1 MSAGRADKKLAFCWL
16 FTFTHKLGLDNVT
29 DDAGQKPIK
38 QCYAHTPR
46 FVQGW
51 AGLCRHG
58 VGMEMDW
65 EALLDELWSY
75 AASDPKELETKIRS
89 CLKGHS
95 SEGLLQ
101 AISLLITQGQHA
113 TARALLTEF
122 LKSHQSAD
130 DIQRRLELILHFK
143 KHRAPQ
149 MLSIKSKQRSKEL
162 LIKDVNDL
170 VASGKLQA
178 AESLL
183 LEAIDTFEEPDSLN
197 LLSRVYMLQRRPID
211 GAKAMQ
217 RALLL
222 KRQQQAFVE
231 IEPEE
236 STDDL
241 PTDSD
246 LAFLNDSAEHLTP
259 LENPSPSTNKALT
272 EAVDD
277 SLAFIQN
284 TASQYPS
291 LKTDGWWEGQPES
304 TPFEASTFLDE
315 PEVGGAPDNDTA
327 AIDDSFDEHAA
338 EDENAQPTSTKPILK
353 LAHPRK
359 EKESGDGLDGV
370 KVFNKS
376 ARPLI
381 AVQTTDLGAEESS
394 SSAELP
400 STIGDSAATPS
411 APEVHVS
418 KPQSHDQ
425 ISDEYDEDEDAE
437 DPALTYL
444 ELNIPVS
451 PQLKLG
457 IEDPEDPIDFDHD
470 LQDLSIYELGAEQV
484 DSNQSDVDDFRDL
497 DDDYAAYAFDP
508 DEIFDGEE
516 ASTPEPED
524 WLSGKISREDR
535 ALQKA
540 AELIG
545 KANWPLSTLP
555 LIQQI
560 FVMSGWGQTRLAL
573 EREIEK
579 GLTPDELIL
588 AAHIKVIWSENDIYW
603 ISFDKTGSSSLSHY
617 VLSWPS
623 ALLVVRSFESLPQ
636 VEEIEIF
643 LESLFT
649 SWYENT
655 TLRRA
660 FKAFARYLWFRFAN
674 LEGCLPANQPFDFCD
689 PHELPAEEYSDLGLC
704 DTLEYEKTEILRVY
718 GVFQTKHPQEPGCY
732 FSDKPPVVVETPP
745 IFPKERSKKPAEDAE
760 MPSDIEAEEEGIDDD
775 ADELPPQWS
784 AASLAS
790 ALLAQN
796 TDQPSPSIEP

>member
-1 MSAGRADKKLAFCWL
+1 
-16 FTFTHKLGLDNVT
+16 
-29 DDAGQKPIK
+29 
-38 QCYAHTPR
+38 
-46 FVQGW
+46 
-51 AGLCRHG
+51 
-58 VGMEMDW
+58 METDW
-65 EALLDELWSY
+65 ETLLDELWSY
-75 AASDPKELETKIRS
+75 AASDPNELEMKIRS

-149 MLSIKSKQRSKEL
+149 MPSIKSKQRSKEL

-183 LEAIDTFEEPDSLN
+183 LGAIETFEEPDSLN

-246 LAFLNDSAEHLTP
+246 LVFLNGSAEHLTT
-259 LENPSPSTNKALT
+259 LENPSAPTNKALT
-272 EAVDD
+272 ETVDD
-277 SLAFIQN
+277 SLTFMHN

-291 LKTDGWWEGQPES
+291 LKTDSWWEGQSES
-304 TPFEASTFLDE
+304 TPSEASTFHDE
-315 PEVGGAPDNDTA
+315 PKAGDVPDNA
-327 AIDDSFDEHAA
+327 PVVIDDSSDEHAA
-338 EDENAQPTSTKPILK
+338 GNENAQSPSKSILK

-359 EKESGDGLDGV
+359 ETEAEEGLAKV
-370 KVFNKS
+370 KIFNKS
-376 ARPLI
+376 GRTLI
-381 AVQTTDLGAEESS
+381 PVQPTDLGTEESS
-394 SSAELP
+394 SSDESRLNP
-400 STIGDSAATPS
+400 GDSTATSS
-411 APEVHVS
+411 APEVHPS
-418 KPQSHDQ
+418 KPQPHDQ
-425 ISDEYDEDEDAE
+425 ISDENDEDEDAE
-437 DPALTYL
+437 DLALTDL

-451 PQLKLG
+451 PQLHLG
-457 IEDPEDPIDFDHD
+457 LEDPEDPIGFDHD
-470 LQDLSIYELGAEQV
+470 LQDLSIYEIGAEQEE
-484 DSNQSDVDDFRDL
+484 DNQSVVDDFRDL

-508 DEIFDGEE
+508 DEVFDSEE
-516 ASTPEPED
+516 ASTPDPDD
-524 WLSGKISREDR
+524 WLTGKISREDR

-540 AELIG
+540 AELVG
-545 KANWPLSTLP
+545 KTNWPLSTLP

-560 FVMSGWGQTRLAL
+560 FVMSGWGPTRLAL
-573 EREIEK
+573 EREIVK

-603 ISFDKTGSSSLSHY
+603 ISFDKTGSSRLSHY

-623 ALLVVRSFESLPQ
+623 ALLIVRSFESLPQ

-643 LESLFT
+643 LENLFS
-649 SWYENT
+649 SWYENII
-655 TLRRA
+655 LRRA

-689 PHELPAEEYSDLGLC
+689 PHVLPTEEYSDLGLC
-704 DTLEYEKTEILRVY
+704 DALDYEKTEILRGY

-732 FSDKPPVVVETPP
+732 FSDKPPTRETQPLNV
-745 IFPKERSKKPAEDAE
+745 KNRSKKDTENAELPD
-760 MPSDIEAEEEGIDDD
+760 DIEAEEESIDDD
-775 ADELPPQWS
+775 SDEASSQWS
-784 AASLAS
+784 AAPLVSSLH
-790 ALLAQN
+790 AQH

>member
-1 MSAGRADKKLAFCWL
+1 
-16 FTFTHKLGLDNVT
+16 
-29 DDAGQKPIK
+29 
-38 QCYAHTPR
+38 
-46 FVQGW
+46 
-51 AGLCRHG
+51 
-58 VGMEMDW
+58 METDW
-65 EALLDELWSY
+65 EALLDELWNY
-75 AASDPKELETKIRS
+75 AASDPNELESKIRS

-101 AISLLITQGQHA
+101 AISLLITQGQHV
-113 TARALLTEF
+113 TARALLYEF
-122 LKSHQSAD
+122 LISHQSAN

-143 KHRAPQ
+143 KNRAPQ

-183 LEAIDTFEEPDSLN
+183 LEAIETVEEPDFLN

-217 RALLL
+217 RALVL

-246 LAFLNDSAEHLTP
+246 LAFLNDSAEHLTT
-259 LENPSPSTNKALT
+259 LDNPSAPTNKALT
-272 EAVDD
+272 ETVDD
-277 SLAFIQN
+277 SLTFIQN

-291 LKTDGWWEGQPES
+291 LKTDGWWEGQSES
-304 TPFEASTFLDE
+304 TPFEASTFLDK
-315 PEVGGAPDNDTA
+315 PG
-327 AIDDSFDEHAA
+327 AIDAPVTVPAATGDSFDEHTAK
-338 EDENAQPTSTKPILK
+338 DENANPPTKSILK

-359 EKESGDGLDGV
+359 ETEAEEGLAKV
-370 KVFNKS
+370 KIFNKS
-376 ARPLI
+376 GRSLI
-381 AVQTTDLGAEESS
+381 SVQPTDLEVEESS
-394 SSAELP
+394 SSVESL
-400 STIGDSAATPS
+400 SKLDDSAATSSP
-411 APEVHVS
+411 PEVPAS
-418 KPQSHDQ
+418 EPQPRDQ
-425 ISDEYDEDEDAE
+425 VSDENDEDDDAE
-437 DPALTYL
+437 DLALTDL
-444 ELNIPVS
+444 DLNIPAS
-451 PQLKLG
+451 PQLHLG
-457 IEDPEDPIDFDHD
+457 LEDPEDPIDFDHD
-470 LQDLSIYELGAEQV
+470 LRDLSIYELGTEQE
-484 DSNQSDVDDFRDL
+484 DGNQNDVDDFRDL

-516 ASTPEPED
+516 ASTAEPED
-524 WLSGKISREDR
+524 WLTGKISREDR

-560 FVMSGWGQTRLAL
+560 FVLSGWGQTRLAL
-573 EREIEK
+573 EREIDK

-603 ISFDKTGSSSLSHY
+603 IAFDKTGSSRLSHY
-617 VLSWPS
+617 VLSWPT
-623 ALLVVRSFESLPQ
+623 ALLIVRSFESLPQ
-636 VEEIEIF
+636 VEEIEVF
-643 LESLFT
+643 LENLFT
-649 SWYENT
+649 SWYENIA
-655 TLRRA
+655 LRRA
-660 FKAFARYLWFRFAN
+660 FKAFGRYLWFRFAN

-704 DTLEYEKTEILRVY
+704 DSLEYEKTKILRAY

-732 FSDKPPVVVETPP
+732 FSDKPPVVEAPSVSAE
-745 IFPKERSKKPAEDAE
+745 KRSKRQPEDAE
-760 MPSDIEAEEEGIDDD
+760 MPSDIETEEEGSDDD
-775 ADELPPQWS
+775 ADEAPPQWS
-784 AASLAS
+784 AAPLAS
-790 ALLAQN
+790 ALHAKN
-796 TDQPSPSIEP
+796 TDQLSPSIEQQG

>member
-1 MSAGRADKKLAFCWL
+1 
-16 FTFTHKLGLDNVT
+16 
-29 DDAGQKPIK
+29 
-38 QCYAHTPR
+38 
-46 FVQGW
+46 
-51 AGLCRHG
+51 
-58 VGMEMDW
+58 MEMDW

-75 AASDPKELETKIRS
+75 AASDPKELETKIRA

-122 LKSHQSAD
+122 LRSHQSAD
-130 DIQRRLELILHFK
+130 DIGRRLELILHFK

-183 LEAIDTFEEPDSLN
+183 LEAIETFEEPDSLN

-231 IEPEE
+231 TEPEE

-259 LENPSPSTNKALT
+259 LENPTAPTSKALT
-272 EAVDD
+272 ETVDD
-277 SLAFIQN
+277 SLTFIKN

-291 LKTDGWWEGQPES
+291 LKTDGWREGQPES
-304 TPFEASTFLDE
+304 TPSEASTFLDE
-315 PEVGGAPDNDTA
+315 PEAGDAPVTVPA
-327 AIDDSFDEHAA
+327 ATDDSSDEHAA
-338 EDENAQPTSTKPILK
+338 GGENAQSSSTKTILK
-353 LAHPRK
+353 LAHPRR
-359 EKESGDGLDGV
+359 ETEAGEGLAKV
-370 KVFNKS
+370 KVFNRS
-376 ARPLI
+376 GRSLTSVPPTGLDVPEPSDSNESP
-381 AVQTTDLGAEESS
+381 VQ
-394 SSAELP
+394 P
-400 STIGDSAATPS
+400 ATLA
-411 APEVHVS
+411 APEAPAS
-418 KPQSHDQ
+418 TSQTHDE
-425 ISDEYDEDEDAE
+425 ISDENDDDDDDDVEYL
-437 DPALTYL
+437 ALTDL
-444 ELNIPVS
+444 ELNTPTS
-451 PQLKLG
+451 PQLNLG
-457 IEDPEDPIDFDHD
+457 LDDPEDHIDFDHD
-470 LQDLSIYELGAEQV
+470 LRDFSIIEAEAGLEE
-484 DSNQSDVDDFRDL
+484 DTQSDLDDFRDL

-508 DEIFDGEE
+508 DEVFDSEE
-516 ASTPEPED
+516 ASTPDPDD
-524 WLSGKISREDR
+524 WLTGKISREDR

-545 KANWPLSTLP
+545 KANWPLGTLP

-560 FVMSGWGQTRLAL
+560 FVMSGWGPTRIAL
-573 EREIEK
+573 EREIDK

-603 ISFDKTGSSSLSHY
+603 IAFDKTGSSRLSHY
-617 VLSWPS
+617 VLSWPT
-623 ALLVVRSFESLPQ
+623 ALLIVRSFESLPQ
-636 VEEIEIF
+636 VEEIEVFI
-643 LESLFT
+643 ENLFA
-649 SWYENT
+649 SWYENIAF
-655 TLRRA
+655 RRA
-660 FKAFARYLWFRFAN
+660 FKAFGRYLWFRFAN

-704 DTLEYEKTEILRVY
+704 DSLEYEKTKILRAY
-718 GVFQTKHPQEPGCY
+718 GVFQTKHPQEPSCY
-732 FSDKPPVVVETPP
+732 FSDKPPVVEAPSVNAE
-745 IFPKERSKKPAEDAE
+745 KRSKRQLEDAE
-760 MPSDIEAEEEGIDDD
+760 MPSDIETEEESSDDD
-775 ADELPPQWS
+775 ADEALPQWS
-784 AASLAS
+784 AAPLAS
-790 ALLAQN
+790 ALHAQN

>member
-1 MSAGRADKKLAFCWL
+1 
-16 FTFTHKLGLDNVT
+16 
-29 DDAGQKPIK
+29 
-38 QCYAHTPR
+38 
-46 FVQGW
+46 
-51 AGLCRHG
+51 
-58 VGMEMDW
+58 MDW
-65 EALLDELWSY
+65 ESLLDELWRY
-75 AASDPKELETKIRS
+75 ASSDPGELAAKIRS

-95 SEGLLQ
+95 SEGLLH
-101 AISLLITQGQHA
+101 AISHLIIQGQHA
-113 TARALLTEF
+113 PARALLTEF

-143 KHRAPQ
+143 KNRAPQ
-149 MLSIKSKQRSKEL
+149 VLSIKSKQRSKEL

-183 LEAIDTFEEPDSLN
+183 LEAIETVEEPDVLN

-246 LAFLNDSAEHLTP
+246 LAFLNDSAEHLTT
-259 LENPSPSTNKALT
+259 LENSTAPTNKALT
-272 EAVDD
+272 ETVDD
-277 SLAFIQN
+277 SLTFIQN

-291 LKTDGWWEGQPES
+291 LKTDGWWEGQSEP
-304 TPFEASTFLDE
+304 TPSEASTFLDE
-315 PEVGGAPDNDTA
+315 PKADDAPGKAPA
-327 AIDDSFDEHAA
+327 ATDDSSDEHATG
-338 EDENAQPTSTKPILK
+338 DENAQSSSTKTILK

-359 EKESGDGLDGV
+359 ETEAGEGLAKV

-376 ARPLI
+376 GRSLT
-381 AVQTTDLGAEESS
+381 AVHPTGLGTPEPSDSDESPVQPTT
-394 SSAELP
+394 LP
-400 STIGDSAATPS
+400 T
-411 APEVHVS
+411 PEVPTSTPHA
-418 KPQSHDQ
+418 HDE
-425 ISDEYDEDEDAE
+425 ISDANEEDEDEDE
-437 DPALTYL
+437 DVEYIALTDL
-444 ELNIPVS
+444 GLNTPTS
-451 PQLKLG
+451 SQLNLALD
-457 IEDPEDPIDFDHD
+457 DPEDHIDFDHD
-470 LQDLSIYELGAEQV
+470 LRDFSIIEAEAGLEE
-484 DSNQSDVDDFRDL
+484 DTQSDLDDFRDL

-508 DEIFDGEE
+508 DEVFDSEE
-516 ASTPEPED
+516 ASTPDPAD
-524 WLSGKISREDR
+524 WLTGKTSREDR

-540 AELIG
+540 AESIG
-545 KANWPLSTLP
+545 KANWPLGTLP

-560 FVMSGWGQTRLAL
+560 FVMSGWGPTRIAL

-579 GLTPDELIL
+579 GLTPQELIL

-603 ISFDKTGSSSLSHY
+603 IAFDKNGSSRLSYY
-617 VLSWPS
+617 VLSWPT
-623 ALLVVRSFESLPQ
+623 ALLIVRSFESLPQ
-636 VEEIEIF
+636 VEEIEVF
-643 LESLFT
+643 LESLFA

-660 FKAFARYLWFRFAN
+660 FKAFARYLWFRFTN

-704 DTLEYEKTEILRVY
+704 DALEYEKTKILRAY
-718 GVFQTKHPQEPGCY
+718 GIFQTKHPQEPGCY
-732 FSDKPPVVVETPP
+732 FSDKPPVEETPSLNAE
-745 IFPKERSKKPAEDAE
+745 KRSKKQADDAE

-775 ADELPPQWS
+775 ADEAPPQWS
-784 AASLAS
+784 AAPLAS
-790 ALLAQN
+790 ALHAQN
-796 TDQPSPSIEP
+796 NDQPSPSIEP

>member
-1 MSAGRADKKLAFCWL
+1 
-16 FTFTHKLGLDNVT
+16 
-29 DDAGQKPIK
+29 
-38 QCYAHTPR
+38 
-46 FVQGW
+46 
-51 AGLCRHG
+51 
-58 VGMEMDW
+58 MDW

-75 AASDPKELETKIRS
+75 AASDPKELETKIRA
-89 CLKGHS
+89 CLKGQS

-101 AISLLITQGQHA
+101 AISLLIIQGQHA

-122 LKSHQSAD
+122 LKSHQSTD

-162 LIKDVNDL
+162 LIQDVNDL

-183 LEAIDTFEEPDSLN
+183 LEAIETFEEPDSLN

-246 LAFLNDSAEHLTP
+246 LAFLNESAEHLAT
-259 LENPSPSTNKALT
+259 LEKPTAPTSKALT
-272 EAVDD
+272 ETVDD
-277 SLAFIQN
+277 SLTFIHN

-291 LKTDGWWEGQPES
+291 LKTDGWWEGQSELTLS
-304 TPFEASTFLDE
+304 EASTFLDE
-315 PEVGGAPDNDTA
+315 PEAIDAPDNAPA
-327 AIDDSFDEHAA
+327 ATDDSYDEYPDK
-338 EDENAQPTSTKPILK
+338 DERPQPKSTKTILK
-353 LAHPRK
+353 LSYPRK
-359 EKESGDGLDGV
+359 EKEASGELAGV
-370 KVFNKS
+370 RVFNKS
-376 ARPLI
+376 VRSLM
-381 AVQTTDLGAEESS
+381 AVQPTDFGDP
-394 SSAELP
+394 ELSKP
-400 STIGDSAATPS
+400 STPDEPSLQPATLPAFEAPS
-411 APEVHVS
+411 T
-418 KPQSHDQ
+418 PQPHDA
-425 ISDEYDEDEDAE
+425 ISDENDGGEDAE
-437 DPALTYL
+437 YLAPTDL
-444 ELNIPVS
+444 ELNIPTS
-451 PQLKLG
+451 SQRSLG
-457 IEDPEDPIDFDHD
+457 NEDPEDPIDFDHD
-470 LQDLSIYELGAEQV
+470 LQDLSIYVLGAEHEE
-484 DSNQSDVDDFRDL
+484 DSQSVMDDFRDL
-497 DDDYAAYAFDP
+497 EDDYAAYAFDP

-516 ASTPEPED
+516 ASTPESED
-524 WLSGKISREDR
+524 WLTGTISREDR

-540 AELIG
+540 AELVG

-588 AAHIKVIWSENDIYW
+588 AALIKVIWSENDIYW
-603 ISFDKTGSSSLSHY
+603 ISFDKTGHSRLSY
-617 VLSWPS
+617 CVLSWPT
-623 ALLVVRSFESLPQ
+623 ALLIVRSFESLPQ
-636 VEEIEIF
+636 VEEVEVF
-643 LESLFT
+643 LESLFA

-655 TLRRA
+655 ILRRA

-689 PHELPAEEYSDLGLC
+689 LYELPAEEYSDLGLC
-704 DTLEYEKTEILRVY
+704 DALEFEKTEILRAY
-718 GVFQTKHPQEPGCY
+718 GIFQTKHPLEPSCY
-732 FSDKPPVVVETPP
+732 FSDKRPVEVTPS
-745 IFPKERSKKPAEDAE
+745 IVTVNRSKKQAENAE
-760 MPSDIEAEEEGIDDD
+760 IHSVFEAEEESIDDD
-775 ADELPPQWS
+775 VDDAP
-784 AASLAS
+784 LAS
-790 ALLAQN
+790 ALTAQT

>member
-1 MSAGRADKKLAFCWL
+1 
-16 FTFTHKLGLDNVT
+16 
-29 DDAGQKPIK
+29 
-38 QCYAHTPR
+38 
-46 FVQGW
+46 
-51 AGLCRHG
+51 
-58 VGMEMDW
+58 MDW
-65 EALLDELWSY
+65 ESLLDELWRY
-75 AASDPKELETKIRS
+75 ASSDPEELAAKIRS

-95 SEGLLQ
+95 SEGLLH
-101 AISLLITQGQHA
+101 AISHLIIQGQHA
-113 TARALLTEF
+113 PARALLTEF

-143 KHRAPQ
+143 KNRAPQ

-183 LEAIDTFEEPDSLN
+183 LEAIETVEEPDFLS

-222 KRQQQAFVE
+222 KRQQQAFVG

-246 LAFLNDSAEHLTP
+246 LAFLNDSAEHLTT
-259 LENPSPSTNKALT
+259 LESPSAPTNRALT
-272 EAVDD
+272 ATVDD
-277 SLAFIQN
+277 SLTFIQN

-291 LKTDGWWEGQPES
+291 LKTDGWWEGQSES
-304 TPFEASTFLDE
+304 TPSEASAFHDE
-315 PEVGGAPDNDTA
+315 PEAGDAPVTVPA
-327 AIDDSFDEHAA
+327 ATGESSDEHAA
-338 EDENAQPTSTKPILK
+338 EDENPQSPTKSILK

-359 EKESGDGLDGV
+359 ETEAEEGLAKV
-370 KVFNKS
+370 KIFNKS
-376 ARPLI
+376 GRSLI
-381 AVQTTDLGAEESS
+381 SVQPTDLEVEESS
-394 SSAELP
+394 SSAESLSKLDDSP
-400 STIGDSAATPS
+400 SISST
-411 APEVHVS
+411 PEVPAS
-418 KPQSHDQ
+418 EPQPHNQ
-425 ISDEYDEDEDAE
+425 ISDENDEDEDAE
-437 DPALTYL
+437 DLALTDL
-444 ELNIPVS
+444 DLNIPAS
-451 PQLKLG
+451 PQLHLG
-457 IEDPEDPIDFDHD
+457 LEDPEDPIDFDHD
-470 LQDLSIYELGAEQV
+470 LQDLSIYELGTEQE
-484 DSNQSDVDDFRDL
+484 DGNQNDVDDFRDL

-516 ASTPEPED
+516 ASTAEPED
-524 WLSGKISREDR
+524 WLTGKISREDR

-560 FVMSGWGQTRLAL
+560 FVMSGWGQARLAL
-573 EREIEK
+573 EREIDK

-603 ISFDKTGSSSLSHY
+603 IAFDKTGSSRLSHY
-617 VLSWPS
+617 VLSWPT
-623 ALLVVRSFESLPQ
+623 ALLIVRSFESLPQ
-636 VEEIEIF
+636 VEEIEVF
-643 LESLFT
+643 LENLFT
-649 SWYENT
+649 SWYENIA
-655 TLRRA
+655 LRRA
-660 FKAFARYLWFRFAN
+660 FKAFGRYLWFRFAN

-704 DTLEYEKTEILRVY
+704 DSLEYEKTMILRAY

-732 FSDKPPVVVETPP
+732 FSDKPPVVEAPSVNAE
-745 IFPKERSKKPAEDAE
+745 KRSKRQPEDAE
-760 MPSDIEAEEEGIDDD
+760 MPSDIETEEESSGDD
-775 ADELPPQWS
+775 ADEALPQWS
-784 AASLAS
+784 AAPLAS
-790 ALLAQN
+790 ALHAQN

>member
-1 MSAGRADKKLAFCWL
+1 
-16 FTFTHKLGLDNVT
+16 
-29 DDAGQKPIK
+29 
-38 QCYAHTPR
+38 
-46 FVQGW
+46 
-51 AGLCRHG
+51 
-58 VGMEMDW
+58 MEMDW

-236 STDDL
+236 SADHL

-246 LAFLNDSAEHLTP
+246 LAFLNDSAEHLTT
-259 LENPSPSTNKALT
+259 LENPTPPTNKALT
-272 EAVDD
+272 ETVDD
-277 SLAFIQN
+277 SLTFIQN

-304 TPFEASTFLDE
+304 TPSEASTFLDE
-315 PEVGGAPDNDTA
+315 PEAGDAPVTVPA
-327 AIDDSFDEHAA
+327 ATDDSSDEHAA
-338 EDENAQPTSTKPILK
+338 GGENAQSSATKTILK
-353 LAHPRK
+353 LAHPRR
-359 EKESGDGLDGV
+359 ETEAGEGLAKV

-376 ARPLI
+376 GRSLTSVHPTGLGVPEPSDSDESP
-381 AVQTTDLGAEESS
+381 VQPATLAAPEVPTSTPHAHDEISDENEEDEDVEYLALTDLG
-394 SSAELP
+394 LN
-400 STIGDSAATPS
+400 TP
-411 APEVHVS
+411 
-418 KPQSHDQ
+418 
-425 ISDEYDEDEDAE
+425 
-437 DPALTYL
+437 T
-444 ELNIPVS
+444 S
-451 PQLKLG
+451 PQLNLG
-457 IEDPEDPIDFDHD
+457 LDDPEDHIDFDHD
-470 LQDLSIYELGAEQV
+470 LRDFSIIEAEAGLEE
-484 DSNQSDVDDFRDL
+484 DTQSDLDDFRDL

-508 DEIFDGEE
+508 DEVFDSEE
-516 ASTPEPED
+516 ASTPDPDD
-524 WLSGKISREDR
+524 WLTGKISREDR

-545 KANWPLSTLP
+545 KANWPLGTLP

-560 FVMSGWGQTRLAL
+560 FVMSGWGPTRIAL

-579 GLTPDELIL
+579 GLTPQELIL

-603 ISFDKTGSSSLSHY
+603 IAFDKNGSSRLSYY
-617 VLSWPS
+617 VLSWPT
-623 ALLVVRSFESLPQ
+623 ALLIVRSFESLPQ
-636 VEEIEIF
+636 VEEIEVF
-643 LESLFT
+643 LESLFA

-704 DTLEYEKTEILRVY
+704 DALEYEKTKILRAY

-732 FSDKPPVVVETPP
+732 FSDKPPVEETPSLNAE
-745 IFPKERSKKPAEDAE
+745 KRSKKQADDAE
-760 MPSDIEAEEEGIDDD
+760 MPSDIEAEEETIDADAD
-775 ADELPPQWS
+775 ADEALPQWS
-784 AASLAS
+784 AAPLAS
-790 ALLAQN
+790 ALHAQN

>member
-1 MSAGRADKKLAFCWL
+1 
-16 FTFTHKLGLDNVT
+16 
-29 DDAGQKPIK
+29 
-38 QCYAHTPR
+38 
-46 FVQGW
+46 
-51 AGLCRHG
+51 
-58 VGMEMDW
+58 MDW
-65 EALLDELWSY
+65 ESLLDELWSY
-75 AASDPKELETKIRS
+75 AASDPNELETKIRS

-101 AISLLITQGQHA
+101 AISLLLTQGQHA
-113 TARALLTEF
+113 TARTLLTEF

-211 GAKAMQ
+211 GAKTMQ

-236 STDDL
+236 SADDL

-246 LAFLNDSAEHLTP
+246 LAFLNDSAEHLTT
-259 LENPSPSTNKALT
+259 LENPTPPTNKALT
-272 EAVDD
+272 ETVDD
-277 SLAFIQN
+277 SLTFIQN

-304 TPFEASTFLDE
+304 TPSEVSTFLDE
-315 PEVGGAPDNDTA
+315 PEAGEAPITVPA
-327 AIDDSFDEHAA
+327 ATDDSSDEHATRG
-338 EDENAQPTSTKPILK
+338 ENAQSPSTKTILK
-353 LAHPRK
+353 LAHPRR
-359 EKESGDGLDGV
+359 ETEAGEGLAKV

-376 ARPLI
+376 GRSLTSVHPTGLGVPEPSDSDESP
-381 AVQTTDLGAEESS
+381 VQPAT
-394 SSAELP
+394 SA
-400 STIGDSAATPS
+400 
-411 APEVHVS
+411 APEVPTFT
-418 KPQSHDQ
+418 PQAHNE
-425 ISDEYDEDEDAE
+425 ISDENEEDEE
-437 DPALTYL
+437 YLALTDL
-444 ELNIPVS
+444 ELNTPTS
-451 PQLKLG
+451 PQLNLG
-457 IEDPEDPIDFDHD
+457 LDDPEDHIDFDHD
-470 LQDLSIYELGAEQV
+470 LRDFSIIEAEAGLEE
-484 DSNQSDVDDFRDL
+484 DTQSDLDDFRDL

-508 DEIFDGEE
+508 DEVFDSEE
-516 ASTPEPED
+516 ASTPDPDD
-524 WLSGKISREDR
+524 WLTGKISREDR

-545 KANWPLSTLP
+545 KANWPLGTLP

-560 FVMSGWGQTRLAL
+560 FVMSGWGPTRIAL

-579 GLTPDELIL
+579 GLTPQELIL

-603 ISFDKTGSSSLSHY
+603 IAFDKNGSSRLSYY
-617 VLSWPS
+617 VLSWPT
-623 ALLVVRSFESLPQ
+623 ALLIVRSFESLPQ
-636 VEEIEIF
+636 VEEIEVF
-643 LESLFT
+643 LESLFA

-704 DTLEYEKTEILRVY
+704 DALEYEKTKILRAY

-732 FSDKPPVVVETPP
+732 FSDKPPVEETPSLNAE
-745 IFPKERSKKPAEDAE
+745 KRSKKQADDAE
-760 MPSDIEAEEEGIDDD
+760 MPSDIEAEEESIDDD
-775 ADELPPQWS
+775 ADEALPQWS
-784 AASLAS
+784 AAPLAS
-790 ALLAQN
+790 ALHAQN

>member
-1 MSAGRADKKLAFCWL
+1 
-16 FTFTHKLGLDNVT
+16 
-29 DDAGQKPIK
+29 
-38 QCYAHTPR
+38 
-46 FVQGW
+46 
-51 AGLCRHG
+51 
-58 VGMEMDW
+58 MDW
-65 EALLDELWSY
+65 ESLLDELWSY
-75 AASDPKELETKIRS
+75 AASDPNELETKIRS

-101 AISLLITQGQHA
+101 AISLLLTQGQHA
-113 TARALLTEF
+113 TARTLLTEF

-162 LIKDVNDL
+162 LIKDVNEL

-183 LEAIDTFEEPDSLN
+183 LEAIDTVEEPDFLN

-246 LAFLNDSAEHLTP
+246 LAFLNDSAEHLTN
-259 LENPSPSTNKALT
+259 LESPSTPTNKALT
-272 EAVDD
+272 ATADD
-277 SLAFIQN
+277 SLTFIQN

-291 LKTDGWWEGQPES
+291 LKTDGWWEGQSES
-304 TPFEASTFLDE
+304 TPSEASTLHDE
-315 PEVGGAPDNDTA
+315 PKAVDAPDDATA
-327 AIDDSFDEHAA
+327 AIHDSSDEHSAG
-338 EDENAQPTSTKPILK
+338 DESAQPPAKNILK

-359 EKESGDGLDGV
+359 EAEAEEGLAKV
-370 KVFNKS
+370 KIFNKS
-376 ARPLI
+376 GRTLI
-381 AVQTTDLGAEESS
+381 AAQPTGLGAEE
-394 SSAELP
+394 P
-400 STIGDSAATPS
+400 SRSDESLLNPDDLAATS
-411 APEVHVS
+411 STQEVPAS
-418 KPQSHDQ
+418 EPQPHYQ
-425 ISDEYDEDEDAE
+425 VSDENDEDEDAE
-437 DPALTYL
+437 DLALSDL

-451 PQLKLG
+451 PQLQLG
-457 IEDPEDPIDFDHD
+457 LEDPEDPIDFDHD
-470 LQDLSIYELGAEQV
+470 LQDLSIYELGAEEE
-484 DSNQSDVDDFRDL
+484 DGTQSVVDDFRDL

-516 ASTPEPED
+516 AFTPEPED
-524 WLSGKISREDR
+524 WLTGKISREDR

-555 LIQQI
+555 LVQQI

-588 AAHIKVIWSENDIYW
+588 ATHIKVIWSENDIYW
-603 ISFDKTGSSSLSHY
+603 ISFDKTGSSRLSYY
-617 VLSWPS
+617 VLSWPT
-623 ALLVVRSFESLPQ
+623 ALLIVRSFESLPQ
-636 VEEIEIF
+636 VEEVEVF
-643 LESLFT
+643 LESLFA

-655 TLRRA
+655 VLRRA

-704 DTLEYEKTEILRVY
+704 DSLEYEKTEILRAY

-732 FSDKPPVVVETPP
+732 FSDKPPVAETPSVNAE
-745 IFPKERSKKPAEDAE
+745 KRSKKQPEDAE
-760 MPSDIEAEEEGIDDD
+760 MPSDIESEEESIEVDV
-775 ADELPPQWS
+775 DEAASQWS
-784 AASLAS
+784 AAPLAS
-790 ALLAQN
+790 SLHAQH

>member
-1 MSAGRADKKLAFCWL
+1 
-16 FTFTHKLGLDNVT
+16 
-29 DDAGQKPIK
+29 
-38 QCYAHTPR
+38 
-46 FVQGW
+46 
-51 AGLCRHG
+51 
-58 VGMEMDW
+58 MDW
-65 EALLDELWSY
+65 EALLDDLWSY
-75 AASDPKELETKIRS
+75 AASDPNELETKIRS

-95 SEGLLQ
+95 SKSLLQ

-113 TARALLTEF
+113 TARTLLSEF
-122 LKSHQSAD
+122 LKSHQSSD

-162 LIKDVNDL
+162 LIKDVNEL

-183 LEAIDTFEEPDSLN
+183 LEAIDAFEEPDYLN
-197 LLSRVYMLQRRPID
+197 LLSRVYMLQRRPIE

-231 IEPEE
+231 VVPDE

-246 LAFLNDSAEHLTP
+246 LAFLNDPAEHLTT
-259 LENPSPSTNKALT
+259 LEISTVPTSKALT
-272 EAVDD
+272 ETVDD
-277 SLAFIQN
+277 SLTFIQN

-291 LKTDGWWEGQPES
+291 LKTDAWWESQSES
-304 TPFEASTFLDE
+304 TPSEASIFFDE
-315 PEVGGAPDNDTA
+315 PEAGDAPDTA
-327 AIDDSFDEHAA
+327 PAA
-338 EDENAQPTSTKPILK
+338 TDNFSGDHVTEDGSTRPPVTKTILK
-353 LAHPRK
+353 LAHLRK
-359 EKESGDGLDGV
+359 EIEAGEGLAKV
-370 KVFNKS
+370 KIFNKS
-376 ARPLI
+376 GRLLI
-381 AVQTTDLGAEESS
+381 PVQPTGLGAPEPSDSDESP
-394 SSAELP
+394 LQP
-400 STIGDSAATPS
+400 ATSS
-411 APEVHVS
+411 APEIAAS
-418 KPQSHDQ
+418 TSQTHDE
-425 ISDEYDEDEDAE
+425 ISEENDEDEDE
-437 DPALTYL
+437 DEDVEYFALTDL
-444 ELNIPVS
+444 ELNAPTS
-451 PQLKLG
+451 PQLNFG
-457 IEDPEDPIDFDHD
+457 FEDQEDHIDLDHD
-470 LQDLSIYELGAEQV
+470 LQDLSIFEPGADQEEDPHSV
-484 DSNQSDVDDFRDL
+484 VDDFRDL
-497 DDDYAAYAFDP
+497 EDDYAAYAFDP
-508 DEIFDGEE
+508 DEVFDCEE
-516 ASTPEPED
+516 VMAIESD
-524 WLSGKISREDR
+524 DGLADKLSREDR

-540 AELIG
+540 AEFIE

-603 ISFDKTGSSSLSHY
+603 ISFDKTGSSRLSYY
-617 VLSWPS
+617 VLSWPT
-623 ALLVVRSFESLPQ
+623 ALLIVRSFESLPQ
-636 VEEIEIF
+636 VEEVEVF

-689 PHELPAEEYSDLGLC
+689 PHKLPAEEYSDLGLC
-704 DTLEYEKTEILRVY
+704 DALEYERNEILRVY

-732 FSDKPPVVVETPP
+732 FSDRPPV
-745 IFPKERSKKPAEDAE
+745 KEAPSLNAEKRSKKQAEIAE
-760 MPSDIEAEEEGIDDD
+760 TPSDIEAEEESIDDD
-775 ADELPPQWS
+775 AGEASPQWS
-784 AASLAS
+784 AAPLAS
-790 ALLAQN
+790 ALHTQN
-796 TDQPSPSIEP
+796 TDQHSPSIEP